1 MINKKEVNIIWN
13 LINDIVNL
21 DTEIEYLN
29 ELKEKSGKRFLR
41 TEKILK
47 CFYDENIELENEIET
62 YKIEI
67 DGLIGI
73 INGQKETI
81 QHLEAEI
88 NFLLDETMLFDED
101 FLEGL

>member
-1 MINKKEVNIIWN
+1 MSDKNKVIKCLLNEV
-13 LINDIVNL
+13 VNS
-21 DTEIEYLN
+21 DTKIEYLN
-29 ELKEKSGKRFLR
+29 KLKEKSGKQFLR
-41 TEKILK
+41 IEKILK
-47 CFYDENIELENEIET
+47 CFYEENIELENEIET